1 MAAKS
6 STPSPTANRIYITRG
21 MLRFVDNPGE
31 IATVV
36 AHELA
41 HNLMGH
47 RAAKETNMVAGAGV
61 GLVFD
66 ILAAV
71 AGVDTGGDFMRF
83 GAEAG
88 AGAFSQD
95 FEAEA
100 EYVGVYLMAREG
112 YDVRLAPNLWRRMA
126 VIYLASIQ
134 TNHSS
139 THPSAPE
146 RFVALE
152 SAVGEIRAKHDAGQP
167 LVPEVAVDA
176 DGGGAQSQPSTFRPE

>member
-71 AGVDTGGDFMRF
+71 AGVDTGGD
-83 GAEAG
+83 
-88 AGAFSQD
+88 
-95 FEAEA
+95 
-100 EYVGVYLMAREG
+100 
-112 YDVRLAPNLWRRMA
+112 
-126 VIYLASIQ
+126 
-134 TNHSS
+134 
-139 THPSAPE
+139 
-146 RFVALE
+146 
-152 SAVGEIRAKHDAGQP
+152 
-167 LVPEVAVDA
+167 
-176 DGGGAQSQPSTFRPE
+176 